1 MARSGI
7 NKALVQQ
14 ARDRLIARGVHPSI
28 EMVRSELGNTGSK
41 TTILRYLQDLAIEE
55 PTPPHVEVDQ
65 ELQIFISSLA
75 QRLAADAQDAVA
87 ADRGRLSREEEA
99 YKRKR
104 QADEARM
111 EELQNI
117 YERTDKERREGQE
130 RERVLSERLQQLE
143 GEKQR
148 LDAAEQHL
156 RGLLDE
162 RTLQIASLEQKHREA
177 RDSLNHYRE
186 QQVEQR
192 NAEVARYEDTL
203 RSLQHEC
210 RTLQNQSMAKQEQ
223 VSELYRELERLTVE
237 QRHRVQT
244 LQAQAQELE
253 TENLRLLAT
262 QETLRTEQALSATL
276 QLELSVLREK
286 ARGYLQDQR
295 QDRRALRKQASE
307 LSFLHQVLS
316 GRPLP
321 SDTPAA

>member
-41 TTILRYLQDLAIEE
+41 TTILRYLQDLAVEE

-99 YKRKR
+99 YQRKR

-111 EELQNI
+111 EELQNF

-130 RERVLSERLQQLE
+130 RERLLSERLQQLE

-162 RTLQIASLEQKHREA
+162 RALQIASLEQKHREA

-253 TENLRLLAT
+253 TENLRLQAT
-262 QETLRTEQALSATL
+262 QEALRTEQALSAAL

-316 GRPLP
+316 GRSLP